1 MCAVLVKIER
11 DLVRSRARLI
21 VTLFD
26 QLADKL
32 GGERVLVQVDN
43 TLGDGEVVWVWDF
56 VVVEQIENETE
67 DLYQLVLFVGQSLH
81 DATYLVS

>member
-1 MCAVLVKIER
+1 LRAVLVKIER

-67 DLYQLVLFVGQSLH
+67 DLYQLVHSL
-81 DATYLVS
+81 AVST